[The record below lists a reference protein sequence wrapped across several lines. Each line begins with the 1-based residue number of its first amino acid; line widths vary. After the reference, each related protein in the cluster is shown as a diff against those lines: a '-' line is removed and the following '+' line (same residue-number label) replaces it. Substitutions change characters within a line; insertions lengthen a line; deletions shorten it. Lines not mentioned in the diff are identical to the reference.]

1 MANEFTVNQN
11 QGYVEQATGM
21 MSGAQ
26 VDDIERRAKASVTTA
41 KEETAKAENAEK
53 TLAGAKPATGDPAA
67 KVYGDIALDAL
78 APGLKMVSSAADF
91 VGQRHA
97 DTEGAKV
104 AHAVSRTGIEGMGRN
119 ARSIEEDIMGAS
131 RKPGSYRMPHEQN
144 AFGATTSTAAKAGVR
159 TKPTSGEDLMAS
171 ANIATMSLKDQH
183 KEAVGSWDVKEG
195 STKMAGVALAKKLTF
210 GQELSNEQALQSVYV
225 ARQQHSATLGM
236 ANQYSPGMS
245 MAMNGPSFRP
255 NDVLAT
261 AKNVSEWDNMDRW
274 RGTQS

>member
-11 QGYVEQATGM
+11 QGYVEQATGA

-41 KEETAKAENAEK
+41 REESAKAENAEK
-53 TLAGAKPATGDPAA
+53 TMAAKPAAGDPAA
-67 KVYGDIALDAL
+67 KVYGDMAMDAL
-78 APGLKMVSSAADF
+78 APGLKMASAAVD
-91 VGQRHA
+91 VISERHA
-97 DTEGAKV
+97 DREGAKV
-104 AHAVSRTGIEGMGRN
+104 AHEVSRSGISSR
-119 ARSIEEDIMGAS
+119 AISIEEDIAS
-131 RKPGSYRMPHEQN
+131 AGRKPGSYRMPHEQS
-144 AFGATTSTAAKAGVR
+144 AFGAVSSAASVR
-159 TKPTSGEDLMAS
+159 TKPTAGEDLMAS

-195 STKMAGVALAKKLTF
+195 STKMAGVTLAKKLTF
-210 GQELSNEQALQSVYV
+210 GQEMSNEQALQSVYV

-236 ANQYSPGMS
+236 ANQMSPGMS

-255 NDVLAT
+255 NDVLSA

-274 RGTQS
+274 RTTQS

>member
-41 KEETAKAENAEK
+41 REETARAEVAEK
-53 TLAGAKPATGDPAA
+53 SAAAKPAAGDPAA
-67 KVYGDIALDAL
+67 KVYGDIAIDAL
-78 APGLKMVSSAADF
+78 APGLKMVSSAVDF

-97 DTEGAKV
+97 DNEGAKIS
-104 AHAVSRTGIEGMGRN
+104 HEISRSGSEGIARN

-144 AFGATTSTAAKAGVR
+144 AFGAVTSTVARGGVR
-159 TKPTSGEDLMAS
+159 TNPTSGEDLMAS

-195 STKMAGVALAKKLTF
+195 SGKMAGVALAKKLTF
-210 GQELSNEQALQSVYV
+210 GQEMANEQALQSVYV

-236 ANQYSPGMS
+236 ANQYSPGMA

-261 AKNVSEWDNMDRW
+261 AKNVSEWDNIDRW
-274 RGTQS
+274 RTQS

>member
-1 MANEFTVNQN
+1 
-11 QGYVEQATGM
+11 
-21 MSGAQ
+21 MSGGQ
-26 VDDIERRAKASVTTA
+26 VDDIERRAKAQVTTA
-41 KEETAKAENAEK
+41 KEESAKAENAEK
-53 TLAGAKPATGDPAA
+53 ALAAKPAAGDPAA

-97 DTEGAKV
+97 DNEGAKV
-104 AHAVSRTGIEGMGRN
+104 AHDVSRSGIEGLGRN
-119 ARSIEEDIMGAS
+119 ARSIEEDIQGAS
-131 RKPGSYRMPHEQN
+131 RKPGSYRMPHDQN
-144 AFGATTSTAAKAGVR
+144 AFGAVSSAASSVR
-159 TKPTSGEDLMAS
+159 TKATAGEDLMAS

-210 GQELSNEQALQSVYV
+210 GQEMSNEQALQSVYV

-236 ANQYSPGMS
+236 ANQISPGMS
-245 MAMNGPSFRP
+245 MAMNGPSFKA
-255 NDVLAT
+255 NDVLAA
-261 AKNVSEWDNMDRW
+261 AKNVSEWDNADRW